1 MSKVD
6 LVMIA
11 RKKNSQ
17 IFAIIIIIVLQ
28 HIALELETKIHARES
43 CPGFSVWILSTKGH
57 FSFLN

>member
-1 MSKVD
+1 